1 MVCVEI
7 ELDGALVK
15 KDSPYYKTP
24 EGGVDIEGIRNY
36 FIRLGYS
43 AGKELVIL
51 KAELLPW
58 DEGINAY
65 ESRASYR
72 DNPYKEGS
80 WQREQWLSGWMA
92 QDDMDI
98 YTTYDYS
105 THTFKSR
112 RV

>member
-1 MVCVEI
+1 MVSVEI
-7 ELDGALVK
+7 ELDGVLVREE
-15 KDSPYYKTP
+15 SPYYKTS
-24 EGGVDIEGIRNY
+24 EGIIDVEGVRNY

-43 AGKELVIL
+43 VGKEFLIL
-51 KAELLPW
+51 KRELLPW

-65 ESRASYR
+65 VCRTSFR
-72 DNPYKEGS
+72 DNPYKAGS
-80 WQREQWLSGWMA
+80 WQREQWLAGWMA
-92 QDDMDI
+92 QGDMDK